1 MANLRRRGLVAVA
14 GCSRRPGCP
23 CLHHRHRPAGP
34 CPGQTR
40 ADGTDRGPQE
50 AVGLDGPSSMATSY
64 DEGLTT
70 NHRTALQ
77 ASVASTLGQLAA
89 NEKALSDN
97 TADALFQG
105 VNIGTLENCLGGVQS
120 SFQQI
125 AQHDNVLAA
134 EDISAVSGPLVY
146 RWTGGPETPR
156 LSLRLPRPRRPS
168 CAGSPTSPMPPTR
181 WPGISRSSS
190 PPT

>member
-1 MANLRRRGLVAVA
+1 MASLRRRRLVAVA
-14 GCSRRPGCP
+14 GALAVLGALVFTTATDLQAHARDRHEHTELIAAHKKLSVSRTE
-23 CLHHRHRPAGP
+23 LK
-34 CPGQTR
+34 
-40 ADGTDRGPQE
+40 D
-50 AVGLDGPSSMATSY
+50 TSY
-64 DEGLTT
+64 DEVLTT

-77 ASVASTLGQLAA
+77 ASVASTLSQLAA

-134 EDISAVSGPLVY
+134 EDISAVSASCL
-146 RWTGGPETPR
+146 TLDGGPVTA
-156 LSLRLPRPRRPS
+156 SSIPS
-168 CAGSPTSPMPPTR
+168 TSPIPTSSWPDPPTSPMPPTR
-181 WPGISRSSS
+181 WRGISRSSS